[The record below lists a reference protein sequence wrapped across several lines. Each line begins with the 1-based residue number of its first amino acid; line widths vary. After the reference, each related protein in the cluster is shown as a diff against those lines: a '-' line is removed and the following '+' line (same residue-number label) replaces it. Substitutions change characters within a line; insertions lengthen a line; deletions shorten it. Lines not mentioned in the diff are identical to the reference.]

1 MKEPKWKSRKVIFGL
16 LLLLTGIAVEL
27 ISPRGLTQTMAAYL
41 GALGAVYFAGN
52 VGEHFANKGAAVDVA
67 EGDDAAVILTELT
80 SRIVE
85 LDTGFKDR
93 AQNADKTISGVTELL
108 TNIGKLVISIKKQ
121 NEYIISK
128 AGLGE
133 PPAA

>member
-1 MKEPKWKSRKVIFGL
+1 MNESKWKSRKVIFGL

-27 ISPRGLTQTMAAYL
+27 ISPRGLTQVMAAYL

-52 VGEHFANKGAAVDVA
+52 VGEHFAKNAEASDVEA
-67 EGDDAAVILTELT
+67 SAVILTELT
-80 SRIVE
+80 SRVVE
-85 LDTGFKDR
+85 LDTGFKER
-93 AQNADKTISGVTELL
+93 AKNADETIKSVTELL
-108 TNIGKLVISIKKQ
+108 TNIGKLVIGIKKQ